1 MRERLHLPLSVI
13 DRVNTMAEASEMIS
27 AILEQRRRRG

>member
-1 MRERLHLPLSVI
+1 MRERLHLPLSII

-27 AILEQRRRRG
+27 AIIEQRRRRG